1 MGGINVAE
9 AENEKTSN
17 FSPNAPDVRLAS
29 MLGRPL
35 VGRMCNSHVLLEF
48 LLYFTSIVY
57 ALVVA
62 SADSGV
68 PGSGSGIFFFFH
80 LPIYICYFRNPAFC
94 WPTITSTAGMKPIK
108 WSFLLAKS
116 VFKLKP
122 MRFLCRSDGD
132 GTAAGNTES
141 HFLLHVHL
149 LFRAMRYVRPR
160 DKKSSA
166 HTNHTFEPLSTTI
179 MFWQKTPQCISFC
192 LVSKKF
198 PL

>member
-1 MGGINVAE
+1 MGGINVAV

-17 FSPNAPDVRLAS
+17 FSPNAPDVLLAS

-48 LLYFTSIVY
+48 LLYFTCIVY

-68 PGSGSGIFFFFH
+68 PGSELFFSFLH

-94 WPTITSTAGMKPIK
+94 WPTITSTVGMKPIK

-122 MRFLCRSDGD
+122 LRFLCRSDG
-132 GTAAGNTES
+132 GGPAAGNTES
-141 HFLLHVHL
+141 PF
-149 LFRAMRYVRPR
+149 FA
-160 DKKSSA
+160 
-166 HTNHTFEPLSTTI
+166 
-179 MFWQKTPQCISFC
+179 
-192 LVSKKF
+192 
-198 PL
+198 